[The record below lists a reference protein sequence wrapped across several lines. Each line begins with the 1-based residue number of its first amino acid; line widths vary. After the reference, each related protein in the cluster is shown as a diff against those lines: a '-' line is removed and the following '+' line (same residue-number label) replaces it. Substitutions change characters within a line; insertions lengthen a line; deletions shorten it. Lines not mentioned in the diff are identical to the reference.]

1 MVVVLAEPE
10 PKIQYAKKAIAGSL
24 PAVLGLSNMIEDTI
38 HLMVSDMLLW
48 SHKHVI
54 KLGVNADTSDLE
66 LKHQGME
73 EGRSGI
79 DAGLVGS
86 A

>member
-1 MVVVLAEPE
+1 
-10 PKIQYAKKAIAGSL
+10 
-24 PAVLGLSNMIEDTI
+24 MIEDTI

>member
-1 MVVVLAEPE
+1 ME
-10 PKIQYAKKAIAGSL
+10 QSL
-24 PAVLGLSNMIEDTI
+24 CPFKENGGQVYVDT
-38 HLMVSDMLLW
+38 SDMLLW

-66 LKHQGME
+66 LKPQGME
-73 EGRSGI
+73 EGRSGV

-86 A
+86 AWGQAAF